1 MVVVWYFLSHGKSA
15 GTTVDVD
22 KIGTGSSDIDLNTT
36 SPAPVKDTLT
46 ADIPVKGNVTPAAA
60 PVKKAEDKTKAPAA
74 KTPAAAVKTAGAQTP
89 AQPAEAAAPEP
100 LTIQKIKKDFSQPN
114 TYLSVSKIVWDVPE
128 YLTYNDDFNTYL
140 QTLGSTLKLNLSSDL
155 LLISENTV
163 FDKVKV
169 MIELKDSGKKYSA
182 EIAEGCGTQV
192 VDDLVLQ
199 SVKNTLNLLKPPVN
213 SLETADEQLFITIY
227 L

>member
-1 MVVVWYFLSHGKSA
+1 M
-15 GTTVDVD
+15 
-22 KIGTGSSDIDLNTT
+22 
-36 SPAPVKDTLT
+36 
-46 ADIPVKGNVTPAAA
+46 
-60 PVKKAEDKTKAPAA
+60 
-74 KTPAAAVKTAGAQTP
+74 
-89 AQPAEAAAPEP
+89 
-100 LTIQKIKKDFSQPN
+100 
-114 TYLSVSKIVWDVPE
+114 
-128 YLTYNDDFNTYL
+128 TYNDDFNTYL